1 MQIRLQQ
8 IIPIALKEK
17 IAAAES
23 NIWRKEVTFSSG
35 EYIKITAASGRGK
48 TTCTHFLAGLRK
60 DYSGSILINDAPL
73 SGFSTEEMAVWRR
86 EQLGV
91 VFQDLRLFPEL
102 TIRENIEL
110 KKYLAPQPDESLSLD
125 KMAEALGIDDLLNRK
140 AGICSYGEQ
149 QRAAIIRTLSQPFHW
164 LLLDEPFSHL
174 DKKNQ
179 QKAIEL
185 IQSVIQIKS
194 AGLILLDL
202 EPDNHFSYSKILQ
215 L

>member
-8 IIPIALKEK
+8 IIPIPLQEK
-17 IAAAES
+17 NPTEGS
-23 NIWRKEVTFSSG
+23 DIWGKQITFTPG
-35 EYIKITAASGRGK
+35 ERIKITAASGRGK
-48 TTCTHFLAGLRK
+48 TTYSHFLAGIRK
-60 DYSGSILINDAPL
+60 DYRGSIFVNGAPL
-73 SGFSTEEMAVWRR
+73 SSFSSQEMAVWRR

-91 VFQDLRLFPEL
+91 VYQDLRLFPEL

-110 KKYLAPQPDESLSLD
+110 KKYLAPQPDESFQFEM
-125 KMAEALGIDDLLNRK
+125 MAEILGIADLLNTK

-149 QRAAIIRTLSQPFHW
+149 QRAAIIRTLSQPFQW

-185 IQSVIQIKS
+185 IQKVMEIKQ

-202 EPDNHFSYSKILQ
+202 EPDNHFSYTQFLQ

>member
-8 IIPIALKEK
+8 IIPIPLQEK
-17 IAAAES
+17 NPAVGS
-23 NIWRKEVTFSSG
+23 DIWGKQVIFQLG
-35 EYIKITAASGRGK
+35 EYIKITAPSGRGK
-48 TTCTHFLAGLRK
+48 TTCSHFLAGIRK
-60 DYSGSILINDAPL
+60 DYTGSILINELPL
-73 SGFSTEEMAVWRR
+73 SNYSSQEMAVWRR

-91 VFQDLRLFPEL
+91 VYQDLRLFPEL

-110 KKYLAPQPDESLSLD
+110 KKYLAPQPDESISLEQ
-125 KMAEALGIDDLLNRK
+125 MAEALGIADLLHTK

-149 QRAAIIRTLSQPFHW
+149 QRAAIIRTLSQPFQW

-174 DKKNQ
+174 DNHNQ
-179 QKAIEL
+179 QKAIQL
-185 IQSVIQIKS
+185 IQSVIETKK

-202 EPDNHFSYSKILQ
+202 EPDNHFSYTQSLQ

>member
-8 IIPIALKEK
+8 IIPIPLQEK
-17 IAAAES
+17 NPTEGS
-23 NIWRKEVTFSSG
+23 DIWGKQITFTPG
-35 EYIKITAASGRGK
+35 ERIKITAASGRGK
-48 TTCTHFLAGLRK
+48 TTYSHFLAGIRK
-60 DYSGSILINDAPL
+60 DYSGSIIVNGAPL
-73 SGFSTEEMAVWRR
+73 SSFSSQEMAVWRS

-91 VFQDLRLFPEL
+91 VYQDLRLFPEL

-110 KKYLAPQPDESLSLD
+110 KKYLAHQPDESFPFEV
-125 KMAEALGIDDLLNRK
+125 MAEILGIADLLNTK

-149 QRAAIIRTLSQPFHW
+149 QRAAIIRTLSQPFQW

-185 IQSVIQIKS
+185 IQKVMEIKQ

-202 EPDNHFSYSKILQ
+202 EPDNYFSYTQFLQ

>member
-8 IIPIALKEK
+8 IIPIPLQEK
-17 IAAAES
+17 NPAAGS
-23 NIWRKEVTFSSG
+23 DIWGKQVIFESG

-48 TTCTHFLAGLRK
+48 TTCSHFLAGIRK
-60 DYSGSILINDAPL
+60 DYLGSIIINDAPL
-73 SGFSTEEMAVWRR
+73 SGYSAQEMAVWRR

-91 VFQDLRLFPEL
+91 VYQDLRLFPDL

-110 KKYLAPQPDESLSLD
+110 KKYLAPVPDESLSLEQ
-125 KMAEALGIDDLLNRK
+125 MAEALGIADLLHTK

-149 QRAAIIRTLSQPFHW
+149 QRAAIIRTLSQPFQW

-174 DKKNQ
+174 DNRNQ
-179 QKAIEL
+179 QKAIAL
-185 IQSVIQIKS
+185 IQSVIENKK

-202 EPDNHFSYSKILQ
+202 EADNHFSYTKLLQ

>member
-8 IIPIALKEK
+8 IIPIPLQEK
-17 IAAAES
+17 QLAVDS
-23 NIWRKEVTFSSG
+23 DIWGNHRTFHTS
-35 EYIKITAASGRGK
+35 ECIKITAASGRGK
-48 TTCTHFLAGLRK
+48 TTLAHFLIGLRA
-60 DYSGSILINDAPL
+60 DYSGTLSIQEKNLANYSAA
-73 SGFSTEEMAVWRR
+73 EMAIWRR

-91 VFQDLRLFPEL
+91 VFQDLRLFPHL

-110 KKYLAPQPDESLSLD
+110 KTYLAPRYIGENTVEW
-125 KMAEALGIDDLLNRK
+125 MAEQLGIADLLNTQ

-149 QRAAIIRTLSQPFHW
+149 QRAAIIRALAQPFAW

-179 QKAIEL
+179 HQAITL
-185 IQSVIQIKS
+185 IQSVITQRG

-202 EPDNHFSYSKILQ
+202 ESDNHFSYHQSFQ

>member
-8 IIPIALKEK
+8 IIPIPLQEK
-17 IAAAES
+17 QLAVDS
-23 NIWRKEVTFSSG
+23 DIWGNNRTFHSG

-48 TTCTHFLAGLRK
+48 TTLAHFLIGLRT
-60 DYSGSILINDAPL
+60 DYSGTLTVQEKNLAN
-73 SGFSTEEMAVWRR
+73 FSTAEMAIWRR

-91 VFQDLRLFPEL
+91 VFQDLRLFPHL

-110 KKYLAPQPDESLSLD
+110 KKYLAPRHIGENTVEW
-125 KMAEALGIDDLLNRK
+125 MAEQLGIADLLNK
-140 AGICSYGEQ
+140 QAGICSYGEQ
-149 QRAAIIRTLSQPFHW
+149 QRASIIRALAQPFTW

-179 QKAIEL
+179 QQAISL
-185 IQSVIQIKS
+185 IQSVIAQRG

-202 EPDNHFSYSKILQ
+202 ESDNHFSYHQSFQ

>member
-1 MQIRLQQ
+1 MHLRLQQ
-8 IIPIALKEK
+8 IIPVPLQEK
-17 IAAAES
+17 QLAVDS
-23 NIWRKEVTFSSG
+23 DIWGNNRTFHSG

-48 TTCTHFLAGLRK
+48 TTLAHFLIGLRT
-60 DYSGSILINDAPL
+60 DYSGTLTVQDKNLAN
-73 SGFSTEEMAVWRR
+73 FSAAEMAIWRR

-91 VFQDLRLFPEL
+91 VFQDLRLFPHL

-110 KKYLAPQPDESLSLD
+110 KKFLAPLHIGKNTVEW
-125 KMAEALGIDDLLNRK
+125 MAEQLGIADLLNTQ

-149 QRAAIIRTLSQPFHW
+149 QRASIIRALAQPFTW

-179 QKAIEL
+179 QQAVTL
-185 IQSVIQIKS
+185 IQSVITQRG

-202 EPDNHFSYSKILQ
+202 ESDNHFSYHQSFQ

>member
-8 IIPIALKEK
+8 IIPIPLQEK
-17 IAAAES
+17 QLAVDS
-23 NIWRKEVTFSSG
+23 DIWCNNRTLHSG
-35 EYIKITAASGRGK
+35 EHIKINAASGRGK
-48 TTCTHFLAGLRK
+48 TTLAHFLIGLRT
-60 DYSGSILINDAPL
+60 DYSGTL
-73 SGFSTEEMAVWRR
+73 SVQNKNLAHFSAAEMAIWRR

-91 VFQDLRLFPEL
+91 VFQDLRLFPHL

-110 KKYLAPQPDESLSLD
+110 KRVLAPGHIGENTVEW
-125 KMAEALGIDDLLNRK
+125 MAEQLGIADLLNTQ

-149 QRAAIIRTLSQPFHW
+149 QRAAIIRALAQPFTW

-179 QKAIEL
+179 QQAVTL
-185 IQSVIQIKS
+185 IQSVITQRE

-202 EPDNHFSYSKILQ
+202 ESDNHFSYHQSFQ

>member
-8 IIPIALKEK
+8 IIPIPLQEK
-17 IAAAES
+17 NPTEGS
-23 NIWRKEVTFSSG
+23 DIWGKQITFTPG
-35 EYIKITAASGRGK
+35 ERIKITAASGRGK
-48 TTCTHFLAGLRK
+48 TTYSHFLAGIRK
-60 DYSGSILINDAPL
+60 DYSGSIIVNGAPL
-73 SGFSTEEMAVWRR
+73 SSFSSQEMAVWRR

-91 VFQDLRLFPEL
+91 VYQDLRLFPEL

-110 KKYLAPQPDESLSLD
+110 KKYLAPQPDESFQFEM
-125 KMAEALGIDDLLNRK
+125 MAEILGIADLLNTK

-149 QRAAIIRTLSQPFHW
+149 QRAAIIRTLSQPFQW

-185 IQSVIQIKS
+185 IQKVMEIKQ

-202 EPDNHFSYSKILQ
+202 EPDNHFSYTQFLQ